1 MQLFIQEVAFVTF
14 KYPPLFDKCGDC
26 LSHYIL
32 LIADPVQKTLMH
44 IDSRGKRYVRSVSD
58 VWARCLD
65 CLISIFKDCKW
76 HTIVKQDLQ
85 AKRLND
91 NFCQTWSLI
100 IGINLAKGGMQSKLP
115 VSTMNDYKMD
125 GFKYIIDFW
134 KEMVKINHIREG
146 IYYEIYCRTHDKNG
160 SRTYDRYFSTLEYL
174 VTTSCSNVYYPHN
187 VSYEKTG
194 FTFIEEFIERLS
206 SEKFS
211 KILK

>member
-1 MQLFIQEVAFVTF
+1 MIKLKKVLAVLIYCIICNSGLKRFYIWSKCQKVT
-14 KYPPLFDKCGDC
+14 
-26 LSHYIL
+26 
-32 LIADPVQKTLMH
+32 ARV
-44 IDSRGKRYVRSVSD
+44 RYLTFS
-58 VWARCLD
+58 
-65 CLISIFKDCKW
+65 
-76 HTIVKQDLQ
+76 
-85 AKRLND
+85 
-91 NFCQTWSLI
+91 
-100 IGINLAKGGMQSKLP
+100 LP

-194 FTFIEEFIERLS
+194 FTFIEEFIECLS